1 MLSLCRNLLYL
12 QMDGS
17 IKLAANVKDGA
28 RFNKLQ
34 ILNIDVLSITQQ
46 ELLENLN
53 EGVLLTPNIDVLF
66 KLQHDKTFYDIYKKA
81 EWVVCDSRVIYF
93 LSKLMK
99 APLREAIPGS
109 SFFTAY
115 YQYHRNDP
123 DCKIFL
129 LGASEGV
136 ADKARQRINGKM
148 GRNIVVGALSPSY
161 GFEKNDKECQE
172 IIEVINRSA
181 ANVLLVGVGVPK
193 QEKWI
198 DKYRNNLPHV
208 KLFMAL
214 GATIDFEAGNKKRAP
229 KLIRKLGLE
238 WFYRFLNEPQRL
250 FKRYFIDD
258 IQFFYYFA
266 KQLMGTYK
274 DPFSVNKPK
283 RGGVERVTLHLW
295 SCAAQPTTE
304 RRAA

>member
-1 MLSLCRNLLYL
+1 MKKYTSTR
-12 QMDGS
+12 
-17 IKLAANVKDGA
+17 
-28 RFNKLQ
+28 
-34 ILNIDVLSITQQ
+34 ILNIDILSITQE
-46 ELLENLN
+46 ELLRELN
-53 EGVLLTPNIDVLF
+53 EGLLVTPNADHLV
-66 KLQHDKTFYDIYKKA
+66 KLQHDKVFYDIYHQA
-81 EWVVCDSRVIYF
+81 EWVICDSRVICT

-99 APLREAIPGS
+99 SPLPMAIPGS
-109 SFFTAY
+109 SFFTAF
-115 YQYHRNDP
+115 YQYHKNDP
-123 DCKIFL
+123 DCRIFL
-129 LGASEGV
+129 LGARAGV
-136 ADKARQRINGKM
+136 AQKAQQRINCKA
-148 GRNIVVGALSPSY
+148 GRDIVVGALSPSF
-161 GFEKNDKECQE
+161 GFENNNNECQE
-172 IIEVINRSA
+172 IIKAINRSG
-181 ANVLLVGVGVPK
+181 ANVLLVGVGAPK

-238 WFYRFLNEPQRL
+238 WFYRFLNEPKRL

-274 DPFSVNKPK
+274 DPFSVNKHK
-283 RGGVERVTLHLW
+283 RGGVIVKVPFRH
-295 SCAAQPTTE
+295 AAQSSQE